1 VGRKAACQTSFSI
14 KDNNKILILT
24 REGKIMKTSM
34 KTAAAVALSLT
45 ASQALAFETEIQ
57 QVGMLYLNI
66 PLNTQS
72 VPKMDK
78 SVMGLRFGQTRISTD
93 RAGSLFTYFRTR
105 PALFDIQ
112 FGMVRDLHS
121 ADDLRFGLLDLKLTG
136 ISSVEKTYING
147 AAVVG
152 GIVAT
157 KVLAGAAAV
166 GGIAAAAAA
175 SGGDKSD
182 DDASGNSSSSKNDD
196 RDDDVAEHENEH
208 EQEHEN
214 EAQNEHENEHEEEH
228 ENEHENEAE
237 NEHEDEHEV
246 EGPEGLS

>member
-1 VGRKAACQTSFSI
+1 
-14 KDNNKILILT
+14 
-24 REGKIMKTSM
+24 MKTSM

-45 ASQALAFETEIQ
+45 ASQALAFDTEIQ

-93 RAGSLFTYFRTR
+93 RAGSLFSYFRTR
-105 PALFDIQ
+105 PALLDIQ

-121 ADDLRFGLLDLKLTG
+121 AEDLHFGLLDLKLTG

-175 SGGDKSD
+175 SGGGDKSD

-196 RDDDVAEHENEH
+196 KDNDVAEHENEH
-208 EQEHEN
+208 EHEQEHEN
-214 EAQNEHENEHEEEH
+214 EAENEAENKHENEHEEEH

>member
-1 VGRKAACQTSFSI
+1 
-14 KDNNKILILT
+14 
-24 REGKIMKTSM
+24 MKTSM

-45 ASQALAFETEIQ
+45 ASQALAFDTEIQ

-72 VPKMDK
+72 VPEMDK